1 MFLISILISIVI
13 AVGATGNVTYGGLK
27 YFCDLCPGGVACDA
41 TGLVAS
47 NAGETR
53 EIGDTYNKL

>member
-1 MFLISILISIVI
+1 MVI

-27 YFCDLCPGGVACDA
+27 YFCDLCPGGVACDT

-47 NAGETR
+47 NSGETR